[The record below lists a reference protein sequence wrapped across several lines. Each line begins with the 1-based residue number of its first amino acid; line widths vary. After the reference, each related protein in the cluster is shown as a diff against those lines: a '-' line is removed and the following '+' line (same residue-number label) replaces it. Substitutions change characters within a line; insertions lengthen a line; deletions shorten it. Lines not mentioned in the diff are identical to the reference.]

1 MNSQGKGKGEPKHT
15 DVAPEPDPLRLQ
27 NAMLSKRMGNQR
39 EEKMA
44 KSVSSQRTEYRASIA
59 RSKTSK
65 AVFFWTGPG
74 ESRKEGVMRDKN
86 ISSLFEWIVK
96 NEKEAEL
103 QDAEKEELMKCVDE

>member
-1 MNSQGKGKGEPKHT
+1 
-15 DVAPEPDPLRLQ
+15 
-27 NAMLSKRMGNQR
+27 MGNQR

-44 KSVSSQRTEYRASIA
+44 KSVSSQRTEYRASMA

-65 AVFFWTGPG
+65 AVFWTGPG
-74 ESRKEGVMRDKN
+74 ESRRKEGVMRDKS